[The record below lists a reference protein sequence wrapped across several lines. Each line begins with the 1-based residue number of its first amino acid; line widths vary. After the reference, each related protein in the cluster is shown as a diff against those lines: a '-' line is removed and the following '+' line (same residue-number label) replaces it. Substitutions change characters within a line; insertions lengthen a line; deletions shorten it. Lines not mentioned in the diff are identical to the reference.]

1 MISVWVLNVS
11 LPTADCLTADFSLMR
26 NLFLFFRRFSVFILF
41 LVMQGVALFIL
52 VQYNR
57 SHQAWY
63 MQTAY
68 EVTGRINGQANKI
81 ESYFALQENNR
92 LIAAE
97 NTRLQNGSLNS
108 FISVDTTAK
117 LVLDSSFKWDT
128 TGMQRKYFYRTAQ
141 VVGSPVSGQKNFV
154 ELQRGSNQG
163 ISRDQAVVSAGGI
176 VGLVTDVSGNYAN
189 VMSLLNRD
197 ARTSILMKTD
207 LAGGILTWDGR
218 SPNYL
223 QLTIPKSAVVKV
235 GDTVLTSNLSSYPP
249 GLMVGTVDKIETVAG
264 SGDHLLQVKPGANFR
279 SLQYVDVV
287 ENLFLKEQQEMQER
301 VRQKQ
306 Q

>member
-1 MISVWVLNVS
+1 
-11 LPTADCLTADFSLMR
+11 MR
-26 NLFLFFRRFSVFILF
+26 NIFLFFRRFSVFILF
-41 LVMQGVALFIL
+41 LLMQGIALFIL

-68 EVTGRINGQANKI
+68 EVTGRINGQANKV
-81 ESYFALQENNR
+81 ESYFGLQERDR
-92 LIAAE
+92 LLSEE
-97 NTRLQNGSLNS
+97 NTRLKNGSLNS
-108 FISVDTTAK
+108 FITIDTTGK
-117 LVLDSSFKWDT
+117 MIIDSASRWDT

-141 VVGSPVSGQKNFV
+141 VVASPVSGQKNFV

-163 ISRDQAVVSAGGI
+163 ISKDQVVVSAGGI
-176 VGLVTDVSGNYAN
+176 VGVVTDVNGNFAE

-197 ARTSILMKTD
+197 VHTSVMMKTD
-207 LAGGILTWDGR
+207 LISSILSWDGR
-218 SPNYL
+218 SPDRL
-223 QLTIPKSAVVKV
+223 QLRIPKSSVVKV
-235 GDTVLTSNLSSYPP
+235 GDTVLTSNQSNYPS
-249 GLMVGTVDKIETVAG
+249 GLMVGTVVKIEVENG
-264 SGDHLLQVKPGANFR
+264 SGEHLLQVKPGANFR